1 MSSVSGQ
8 QRDQQRRRRHH
19 HHHHHHTRTN
29 PQQQHEENAENGH
42 EVTVRYSQSNGIEMN
57 GYSRRGKSQSP
68 EVTSWVQVPSS
79 MRNGSLNGQAW
90 RLGKVFNEND
100 EALINRKLPKELL
113 LRIFSHLDVVSLC
126 RCAQVSRF

>member
-1 MSSVSGQ
+1 MVTLSG
-8 QRDQQRRRRHH
+8 DP
-19 HHHHHHTRTN
+19 N
-29 PQQQHEENAENGH
+29 NGAAGASGGGGGPSNH
-42 EVTVRYSQSNGIEMN
+42 DVTVRYSQSNGIEMN

-79 MRNGSLNGQAW
+79 MRNGAINGQAW

-126 RCAQVSRF
+126 RCAQVLTNSFMFDFYFRP

>member
-1 MSSVSGQ
+1 MVTLSG
-8 QRDQQRRRRHH
+8 DP
-19 HHHHHHTRTN
+19 N
-29 PQQQHEENAENGH
+29 NGAAGASGGGGGPSNH
-42 EVTVRYSQSNGIEMN
+42 DVTVRYSQSNGIEMN

-79 MRNGSLNGQAW
+79 MRNGAINGQAW

-126 RCAQVSRF
+126 RCAQVLIKLFLFLTITKC